1 MGLVENVAREMA
13 REIGAKTR
21 EFYEFVLP
29 PIDMIIRDQSVII
42 TADMPGF
49 EKKDI
54 DVTLRGRILHIKACR
69 QRDAQLD
76 AASDGNSKEKGDDGG
91 DDGNGRGYEEIIC
104 AQRPSFIDKKIR
116 LPVVVYGATKRED
129 NSGNDN
135 AAQNRPSAKYEN
147 GMLEVA
153 IPTRKRG
160 GIDIP
165 IK

>member
-1 MGLVENVAREMA
+1 MGLVESVA
-13 REIGAKTR
+13 REIGTKTR

-54 DVTLRGRILHIKACR
+54 DVTLRGIILHIRACK
-69 QRDAQLD
+69 QGDAQLD
-76 AASDGNSKEKGDDGG
+76 AAADGNSKEKGGSRDDVR
-91 DDGNGRGYEEIIC
+91 NERGYEEIIC

-116 LPVVVYGATKRED
+116 LPVTVYGAIKRED
-129 NSGNDN
+129 GNDKDN
-135 AAQNRPSAKYEN
+135 AAQNSPSAKYEN
-147 GMLEVA
+147 GILEVA
-153 IPTRKRG
+153 IPTRKRS
-160 GIDIP
+160 GIDIL